1 MFTFTNRRSALTS
14 SSVRA
19 IAVGSI
25 ALGAIALG
33 GVATPALAA
42 DAAYNATIAGQRQ
55 NAPLVNL
62 ASTSVQQVDVVNLPA
77 NVGLYAL
84 HCKVPADPRSA
95 PTQCD
100 GSAGA
105 LAYLTAT
112 PDARPAVS
120 IPLTV
125 NGEFFGTDPNP
136 TAATPAGESV
146 DCRVPTGNPRSTT
159 CAVYV
164 LGAGRESANPSYIRV
179 FPTVFTPV
187 KATRATDIATVTL
200 GGTVI
205 AKGAK
210 PKLSA
215 AGPVSMTVAL
225 KSGLTPT
232 LSSDNC
238 TVTATKITALKSAG
252 ACTVRIVSNGG
263 ANTKPLVTTQ
273 VFRLTK

>member
-1 MFTFTNRRSALTS
+1 MLTLTRRPTGHASPAA
-14 SSVRA
+14 R
-19 IAVGSI
+19 
-25 ALGAIALG
+25 AIALG
-33 GVATPALAA
+33 TLSLATVALGAAASPAQAA
-42 DAAYNATIAGQRQ
+42 DGAYNATIAGQRQ
-55 NAPLVNL
+55 YSPLVNL
-62 ASTSVQQVDVVNLPA
+62 ASSSVQRVDVVNLPA

-105 LAYLTAT
+105 LAYLPAA
-112 PDARPAVS
+112 PEARPTVS

-136 TAATPAGESV
+136 TAAARPGESV
-146 DCRVPTGNPRSTT
+146 DCRVATGDPRSTT

-164 LGAGRESANPSYIRV
+164 LGAGRESANPAYIRV

-187 KATRATDIATVTL
+187 KANRATDIATVTL
-200 GGTVI
+200 GGTAI

-210 PKLSA
+210 PKLSGSA
-215 AGPVSMTVAL
+215 PTAMTVTL

-232 LSSDNC
+232 LSADNC
-238 TVTATKITALKSAG
+238 TVTPTSITALKAAG
-252 ACTVRIVSNGG
+252 TCTVRIVSNGG
-263 ANTKPLVTTQ
+263 PNTKPLVTTQ
-273 VFRLTK
+273 VFRLAK